1 MTTNLTIKG
10 IPEDLYGRLK
20 RAAEINRRSINSEV
34 IRMLER
40 NLRSTKTP
48 SAELLGR
55 IRRLQ
60 QGYGDRKVTLEEIE
74 EAIDEGRP

>member
-1 MTTNLTIKG
+1 MSTNLTIKG

-34 IRMLER
+34 IHVLER
-40 NLRSTKTP
+40 NLRSTKVP
-48 SAELLGR
+48 KSELVAR

-60 QGYGDRKVTLEEIE
+60 RGYGSRRVTLENIDEAIE
-74 EAIDEGRP
+74 EGRR